1 MTFKVSAGGE
11 PEEKLVAVPVLA
23 VLVSAGMLWVCVML
37 RFFFL
42 KREKRHR
49 AFGKA

>member
-11 PEEKLVAVPVLA
+11 PEEKLVEVPVLA

-49 AFGKA
+49 AFEKA